1 MFLRLFPLQAL
12 VLYPGMPLPLNV
24 FEPRYVQLM
33 QECMDTE
40 EPFGVVL
47 LKEGVEVGPNDTD
60 PFLVGTTAEIQK
72 VVPAGGR
79 LSVTS
84 VGGQR
89 FTVTSFI
96 YDHPY
101 LAAEV
106 DLIEDVTDSLV
117 EASLVNNVKED
128 AVDFVRTLMT
138 LGGGFVQD
146 VAFPD
151 DPTELSYHVAQLFQ
165 GNPRIQ
171 QQLLERDTFDRL
183 WDELSLIK
191 TAKEQLARRED
202 RRGPG
207 STFSA
212 N

>member
-33 QECMDTE
+33 QECTEAE

-47 LKEGVEVGPNDTD
+47 LSEGAEVGPNDAD
-60 PFLVGTTAEIQK
+60 PFKIGTTADIQK
-72 VVPAGGR
+72 VVPAGER

-89 FTVTSFI
+89 FSVQSFI
-96 YDHPY
+96 HDYPY

-106 DLIEDVTDSLV
+106 DIIEDNSVSLV
-117 EASLVNNVKED
+117 EPSLIANVKED

-151 DPTELSYHVAQLFQ
+151 DPAELSFHVAQLFQ

-191 TAKEQLARRED
+191 SAKEQLARRGE

-207 STFSA
+207 STFSR

>member
-1 MFLRLFPLQAL
+1 MFLRLFPLQTV

-33 QECMDTE
+33 QECMDTQ

-60 PFLVGTTAEIQK
+60 PFTIGTTAEIQQ
-72 VVPAGGR
+72 VVPADGR
-79 LSVTS
+79 LSVS
-84 VGGQR
+84 SIGGQR

-96 YDHPY
+96 HDHAY

-106 DLIEDVTDSLV
+106 ELIEDTIDSLV
-117 EASLVNNVKED
+117 EPSLVENVKQD
-128 AVDFVRTLMT
+128 AVDFVRTLMA
-138 LGGGFVQD
+138 LRGGFVQD
-146 VAFPD
+146 VTFPD

-165 GNPRIQ
+165 GNARIQ

-191 TAKEQLARRED
+191 SAKEQLARRGN
-202 RRGPG
+202 RRDPG
-207 STFSA
+207 STFSQ